1 MKYIKIGKTG
11 VYGSVLGLGA
21 MTFGEN
27 NVQKRGGVGQELA
40 DLMIKKAIDMGV
52 NFFDTSDIYDEGS
65 SEEVLG
71 KTLKEYRDKVL
82 IATKVRGR
90 SGTSVN
96 ETGLS
101 RYHINIEIRNSLK
114 RLETKWV
121 DFYQFH
127 GWDNVAQLEGS
138 IETMQSLVDQ
148 GLVNYPGVSNFY
160 AWQIAKAQTI
170 CEERNY
176 ARFETAQVNYS
187 LLNRDIEYEILPFTR
202 QSEMTVLAW
211 SPLHGGVLTGKYG
224 DLANPSLGTRMRD
237 FAFPARGGYFPPFEL
252 EKGRKILDVVRR
264 VSEEQGATMAQ
275 VSLSWL
281 IDRRVLVLVG
291 ARTKEQ
297 FDDNMGALD
306 VVLTQDQKQNLDDVS
321 RTEKQ
326 YPQWMVERQNS
337 DRKFPVLT

>member
-1 MKYIKIGKTG
+1 MKYVHIGKTG
-11 VYGSVLGLGA
+11 VYGSVLGLGT

-27 NVQKRGGVGQELA
+27 NVQNRGGVGQELA
-40 DLMIKKAIDMGV
+40 NLIVKKAIDLGV

-71 KTLKEYRDKVL
+71 KAMKDYRDKVL

-90 SGTSVN
+90 SGTGVN

-101 RYHINIEIRNSLK
+101 RHHINAEIRNSLR
-114 RLETKWV
+114 RLGTGWV

-127 GWDNVAQLEGS
+127 GWDNVAHLEGS
-138 IETMQSLVDQ
+138 VETMQSLVDQ

-160 AWQIAKAQTI
+160 AWQMAKAQTI

-187 LLNRDIEYEILPFTR
+187 LLNRDIEHEILPFTR
-202 QSEMTVLAW
+202 QNDLTILAW

-224 DLANPSLGTRMRD
+224 DLTNPSPGTRMRD
-237 FAFPARGGYFPPFEL
+237 FAFPVRGGYFPPFEL
-252 EKGRKILDVVRR
+252 EKGRKILEVVKR
-264 VSEEQGATMAQ
+264 VSEEQGATMGQ

-281 IDRRVLVLVG
+281 IERRVIVLVG
-291 ARTKEQ
+291 ARTMDQ
-297 FDDNMGALD
+297 FDNNMGALD
-306 VVLTQDQKQNLDDVS
+306 VVLTKGQKQQLDDVS
-321 RTEKQ
+321 RVEKQ

-337 DRKFPVLT
+337 DRKFPILT